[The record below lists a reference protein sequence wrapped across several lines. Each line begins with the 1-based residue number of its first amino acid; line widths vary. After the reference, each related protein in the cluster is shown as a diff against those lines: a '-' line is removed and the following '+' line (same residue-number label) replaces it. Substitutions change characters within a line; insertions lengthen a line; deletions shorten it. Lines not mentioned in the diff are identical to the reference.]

1 MLSLGLNDNLTHFYQ
16 RLNIL
21 EKIILNFRTMKKWN
35 LVFSLTLAVLFLT
48 LLSGCGKSKYPQMK
62 NPPKHVI
69 LIGFD
74 GMSANS
80 LKNGVDMPTYRSMM
94 KEGSYTLKNRS
105 VLPSSSAPNWAS
117 IFMGA
122 PPELHGFNTWGSEKP
137 DFPSRELTENNLF
150 PDIFYLIRQV
160 KPKAEIGHI
169 YEWGGMYYLADNKS
183 IDYIRQATLSG
194 IDIKSAVAPAVE
206 YITSKKPNFL
216 AIIFDEPDGVGHRE
230 GWESETY
237 TNMLNHLDNALQVI
251 LDAVQEAGMMDE
263 TVFVLVS
270 DHGGKDKGHGGPTLD
285 EMETPIVFYGK
296 GIKSDF
302 ELPESTMVYDIAAT
316 IGYMFGVDQPQ
327 VWIGRPI
334 MSVFSE

>member
-1 MLSLGLNDNLTHFYQ
+1 
-16 RLNIL
+16 
-21 EKIILNFRTMKKWN
+21 MKKWN

-48 LLSGCGKSKYPQMK
+48 LPSGCGKSKYPQMK

-194 IDIKSAVAPAVE
+194 IDIKNAVAPAVE

-237 TNMLNHLDNALQVI
+237 INMLNHLDNALQVI